1 MLGKPFT
8 ARPAARAE
16 IGTPR
21 LTAAGKTRPHPRQIQ
36 NPRECA
42 ERDGGQD
49 CNHFAT
55 KRPFERLLRT
65 RVARTGN
72 EVVGSRLGSRGLRWR
87 ALHSNSVGFFPRG
100 RSQGWKAPWGQNP
113 KVSVRWKHRAYHLR
127 SDLDPRATSSTP
139 LPLQTQDPTNSLA
152 PSVGTQNE

>member
-21 LTAAGKTRPHPRQIQ
+21 LSAAGKTRPHPRQIQ

-49 CNHFAT
+49 CNHFAA
-55 KRPFERLLRT
+55 KRPFERPLPT
-65 RVARTGN
+65 RVARSEN
-72 EVVGSRLGSRGLRWR
+72 EVVGSKLGSRGRRWR
-87 ALHSNSVGFFPRG
+87 ALHSNSVGFFLCR
-100 RSQGWKAPWGQNP
+100 RSQRWKPPWGQNP
-113 KVSVRWKHRAYHLR
+113 KVNTRWKHRDYHLR
-127 SDLDPRATSSTP
+127 SDLEPRATSSSP
-139 LPLQTQDPTNSLA
+139 LPLQPQDPTSSLA
-152 PSVGTQNE
+152 PSVGTRNQ